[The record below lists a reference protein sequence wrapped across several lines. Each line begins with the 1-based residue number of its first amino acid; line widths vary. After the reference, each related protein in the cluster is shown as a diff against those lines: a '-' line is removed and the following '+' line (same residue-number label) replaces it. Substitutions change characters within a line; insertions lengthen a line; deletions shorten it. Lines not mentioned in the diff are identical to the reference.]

1 MKGGNTMQYSLRIVV
16 VILLVVLAGIWSANI
31 CSADPIVLKYGE
43 QNTEDNMMAVT
54 AREFARLVKKKSQGR
69 IIVEVYPGSQLGGEM
84 GHIEALKIGTLD
96 FYRPNCLTLGDLG
109 AKKMGLL
116 ALPYIF
122 RDRDHFWN
130 VLTSPIG
137 DELLKDVAE
146 SGTQMVAIG
155 YVEEGQRNFFFREK
169 PISTVSE
176 MKGLKIRVPQSKVL
190 VDTISAFGA
199 TAQPIPYQ
207 KLYEALKIGV
217 VDGAENPPT
226 AYLTNKFWEVA
237 KYYTVDGHSYS
248 PSLIA
253 ISELT
258 WKKLNSSDQQ
268 LLMDAAKEVQPFNRI
283 LAEQQDR
290 AAYET
295 LKNNGVVITEV
306 PDKKPFQQAVQPVL
320 REHGKDYPDILEQI
334 AKTK

>member
-1 MKGGNTMQYSLRIVV
+1 MRTMIRAMTIAVV
-16 VILLVVLAGIWSANI
+16 AGMVGIWSAI
-31 CSADPIVLKYGE
+31 CHPAEVTVLKYGE
-43 QNTEDNMMAVT
+43 QNTEDNMMTVT
-54 AREFARLVKKKSQGR
+54 AREFARLVKNKSQGR
-69 IIVEVYPGSQLGGEM
+69 ILIEVYPGSQLGGEM
-84 GHIEALKIGTLD
+84 AHIEAIKIGSLD

-122 RDRDHFWN
+122 RDREHFWN

-137 DELLKDVAE
+137 DELLRDVAE

-169 PISTVSE
+169 SIATVAE

-190 VDTISAFGA
+190 VDTITAFGA

-207 KLYEALKIGV
+207 KLYEALEIGV

-226 AYLTNKFWEVA
+226 AYYTNKFWEVA
-237 KYYTVDGHSYS
+237 KYYTLDGHSYS

-253 ISELT
+253 VSQLT
-258 WKKLNSSDQQ
+258 WKKLSAVDRRI
-268 LLMDAAKEVQPFNRI
+268 LLDAAEEVQTFNRA
-283 LAEQQDR
+283 LAEHQDLLAF
-290 AAYET
+290 AALRE
-295 LKNNGVVITEV
+295 NGVVITDV
-306 PDKKPFQQAVQPVL
+306 PDKTPFQRAVKSVHEQY
-320 REHGKDYPDILEQI
+320 GKAYRDILERI
-334 AKTK
+334 AQTP